1 MESTKNIFKGVGI
14 SRILTKLLLF
24 IFSLILAY
32 TNVNEN
38 TITPVIIVVTAI
50 SILFRK
56 LNCK

>member
-14 SRILTKLLLF
+14 SLILTIILLF

-32 TNVNEN
+32 TNVNEK
-38 TITPVIIVVTAI
+38 TIRPVIIVVTAI

>member
-14 SRILTKLLLF
+14 SLILKKLLLF

>member
-14 SRILTKLLLF
+14 SLILTIILLF

-32 TNVNEN
+32 TNVNKN
-38 TITPVIIVVTAI
+38 TIKPVIIVITAI

>member
-14 SRILTKLLLF
+14 SLIFTIILLF

>member
-14 SRILTKLLLF
+14 SLILTIILLF

-38 TITPVIIVVTAI
+38 TMEY
-50 SILFRK
+50 
-56 LNCK
+56 